1 MQISLLQACQLLEK
15 PTLGTRLLGFQGCLQ
30 SSVRTP
36 ELLISF
42 LGSYSNLASLL
53 TTWFQFFSGLLIR
66 IFSLNF
72 LMLFHF
78 FFPSISFFM
87 RSLFGNIPSCLISLS
102 CSICLR
108 RLKWERKW
116 EMHVRFQLDGKIW
129 EESLELSCSLWA
141 VESPPTPPSLL
152 AHHYQIPVLY
162 SRKWPM
168 VTSCLMSLGSASTSE
183 EISSSQF
190 RFSLSYRNQ
199 QRPLQVWRE
208 SSDAPWRC

>member
-72 LMLFHF
+72 LILFHF
-78 FFPSISFFM
+78 F
-87 RSLFGNIPSCLISLS
+87 
-102 CSICLR
+102 
-108 RLKWERKW
+108 
-116 EMHVRFQLDGKIW
+116 
-129 EESLELSCSLWA
+129 
-141 VESPPTPPSLL
+141 SLL
-152 AHHYQIPVLY
+152 YPFLCGVCLATFLLAWFHCPVPYVWEGSSERENEKCMWGFSWMERYERSHLNFPVAY
-162 SRKWPM
+162 GQWSLPPLPPVCWP
-168 VTSCLMSLGSASTSE
+168 TTTKSLCCTQGSG
-183 EISSSQF
+183 
-190 RFSLSYRNQ
+190 
-199 QRPLQVWRE
+199 
-208 SSDAPWRC
+208 PWSPAA